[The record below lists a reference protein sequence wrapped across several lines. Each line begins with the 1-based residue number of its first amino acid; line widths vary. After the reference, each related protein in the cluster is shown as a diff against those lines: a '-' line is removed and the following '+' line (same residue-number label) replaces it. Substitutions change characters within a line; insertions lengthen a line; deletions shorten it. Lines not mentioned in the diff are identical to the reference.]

1 MGADVE
7 GEIARSDEFAVAS
20 PQTPQ
25 TPGLAVVDRERA
37 GEAERPDQTAAPAL
51 APFEIGRGH

>member
-7 GEIARSDEFAVAS
+7 GEIARPKELAIA
-20 PQTPQ
+20 PPERAPA
-25 TPGLAVVDRERA
+25 PGLAVVDDQRAREADGSGQIAR
-37 GEAERPDQTAAPAL
+37 GAL